1 MTGGMG
7 SHHSAAAGTHV
18 WLTPPHVVD
27 ALGPFDLDPCASTDR
42 PWDTAAK
49 HYTEHDAPANS
60 GAPSALVAYGH
71 RATLRLRDSGLPGS
85 ITTGWHPRAIVMGW
99 NQAA

>member
-27 ALGPFDLDPCASTDR
+27 ALGPFDLDPCASTEENKNDR
-42 PWDTAAK
+42 
-49 HYTEHDAPANS
+49 
-60 GAPSALVAYGH
+60 
-71 RATLRLRDSGLPGS
+71 
-85 ITTGWHPRAIVMGW
+85 
-99 NQAA
+99 

>member
-27 ALGPFDLDPCASTDR
+27 ALGPFDLDPCASTD
-42 PWDTAAK
+42 
-49 HYTEHDAPANS
+49 
-60 GAPSALVAYGH
+60 
-71 RATLRLRDSGLPGS
+71 
-85 ITTGWHPRAIVMGW
+85 PRAIVMGW